1 MANRPFPA
9 LLDGIGNGLGY
20 GVILI
25 AVGFFREL
33 FGAGKLLGY
42 EVIPSAVYDFGYTD
56 NGIMILPIASIFL
69 IGIFI
74 WVQRSF
80 NKDLID
86 IS

>member
-1 MANRPFPA
+1 MK
-9 LLDGIGNGLGY
+9 
-20 GVILI
+20 ILKTKFKELKEFESKNI
-25 AVGFFREL
+25 FDSRGFFREL

-42 EVIPSAVYDFGYTD
+42 EVIPSAVYDFGYTN

-74 WVQRSF
+74 WIQRSF